1 MVAVNS
7 QGRVDMFLKLTTSRG
22 GWIKGEAL
30 DGANSAGKISHADE
44 IEILGWSWGMQSPTD
59 AASGSSTGRRQY
71 RTVRMYKNL
80 DAASPALMSVLS
92 TNDNVK
98 EAILTVRKVGGV
110 AQIEF
115 FKMKLSNGRVVKL
128 DIDYPDETMQGREV
142 LEFAFQKIEITYL
155 PQGKDGAK
163 RGAIDFMD
171 EWAKGN
177 D

>member
-1 MVAVNS
+1 
-7 QGRVDMFLKLTTSRG
+7 MFLKLTTERG
-22 GWIKGEAL
+22 GWIKGEAQDSFGL
-30 DGANSAGKISHADE
+30 NGKLPHTDE

-59 AASGSSTGRRQY
+59 ASSGQSTGRRQY

-80 DAASPALMSVLS
+80 DASSPAIMAALS
-92 TNDNVK
+92 NNDLVK
-98 EAILTVRKVGGV
+98 DATLVVRKLGGV
-110 AQIEF
+110 VQIEF
-115 FKMKLSNGRVVKL
+115 FKMKLTKGRIVKF
-128 DIDYPDETMQGREV
+128 DIEYPDETMLGREV
-142 LEFAFQKIEITYL
+142 IEFAFQKIEISYL